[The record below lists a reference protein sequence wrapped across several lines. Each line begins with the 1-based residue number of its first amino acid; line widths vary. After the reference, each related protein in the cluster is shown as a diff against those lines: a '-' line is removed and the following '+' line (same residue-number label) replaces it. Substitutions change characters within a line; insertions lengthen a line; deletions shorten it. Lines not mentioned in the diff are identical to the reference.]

1 MVKIVASDH
10 GGPVT
15 RALVIGVSRYPYAH
29 GPAATE
35 RGSQSGIT
43 DLSSAARSASAF
55 AAWLM
60 TEYRQ
65 PDKPLAHLN
74 VLLSPADG
82 EALDPAVASR
92 LGADPSAYAATQS
105 AVKSAVVALREDCRN
120 RPDDIVMVYIAGHGV
135 QLSKHDAI
143 VLLEDYAAGHHA
155 RELEGA
161 IDALGCQRGF
171 DGDGFPAT
179 QFWFVDACRQ
189 PPAVARRFESLD
201 GAAISLDEPL
211 GRVDSTPVFLASST
225 RQAAF
230 AEIGGTSLFSQA
242 LLWALSGGAA
252 VGADSVC
259 DEWHVRTSSLI
270 DQLGPH
276 VRRLAD
282 NYAAE
287 QHVDVTGRPG
297 PGLAHRFEQAPSCE
311 LSISVAPTEAATAT
325 TARLTHGDTNI
336 EYPLSPTWPL
346 TGLVPAG
353 LYILDVVSQAP
364 YLSRPKPLHAL
375 PPTTDVEV
383 TVTS

>member
-1 MVKIVASDH
+1 MVAIVANDH
-10 GGPVT
+10 DGPAT
-15 RALVIGVSRYPYAH
+15 RALVIGVSRYPYAD
-29 GPAATE
+29 GPSATDSG
-35 RGSQSGIT
+35 RSSGISH
-43 DLSSAARSASAF
+43 LSSAARSASEF

-60 TEYRQ
+60 QEYRH
-65 PDKPLAHLN
+65 PDKPLVSLS

-82 EALDPAVASR
+82 EVLHPDVASR
-92 LGADPSAYAATQS
+92 VGTDPSAYAATQS
-105 AVKSAVVALREDCRN
+105 AVKSALIALREECRG
-120 RPDDIVMVYIAGHGV
+120 RRDDVVMVYVAGHGV

-143 VLLEDYAAGHHA
+143 VLLEDYAATQHA

-161 IDALGCQRGF
+161 VDALGCQRGF

-211 GRVDSTPVFLASST
+211 GKVDSTPVFLASST

-230 AEIGGTSLFSQA
+230 AEVGGTSLFSQA
-242 LLWALSGGAA
+242 LLWALRGGAA
-252 VGADSVC
+252 VGADAVC
-259 DEWHVRTSSLI
+259 GEWHVRTSSLI
-270 DQLGPH
+270 DTLGPH

-282 NYAAE
+282 RYAAD

-297 PGLAHRFEQAPSCE
+297 AGIAHRFEQAPPCA
-311 LSISVAPTEAATAT
+311 LSISLAPTEAATAT
-325 TARLTHGDTNI
+325 TARLMHGDSNV

-353 LYILDVVSQAP
+353 LYILDVVSEAP
-364 YLSRPKPLHAL
+364 YTGRSKPLDAR
-375 PPTTDVEV
+375 PPATEFEV
-383 TVTS
+383 TVAS

>member
-1 MVKIVASDH
+1 MVAIVARDH
-10 GGPVT
+10 VGPST
-15 RALVIGVSRYPYAH
+15 RALVIGVSHYPYAN
-29 GPAATE
+29 GPAATDS
-35 RGSQSGIT
+35 GLLSGIT

-55 AAWLM
+55 AAWLIS
-60 TEYRQ
+60 EYRH
-65 PDKPLAHLN
+65 PDKPLTRLS

-82 EALDPAVASR
+82 EALHPEVASR
-92 LGADPSAYAATQS
+92 LGTDPSTYAATQS
-105 AVKSAVVALREDCRN
+105 SVKSALIELRDDCRD

-161 IDALGCQRGF
+161 VDALGCQRGF
-171 DGDGFPAT
+171 DGNGFPAT

-201 GAAISLDEPL
+201 GAAMSLDEPL
-211 GRVDSTPVFLASST
+211 GKVDSTAVFLASST

-252 VGADSVC
+252 IGADAVC
-259 DEWHVRTSSLI
+259 NGWHVRASSLI

-276 VRRLAD
+276 VRQLAD
-282 NYAAE
+282 RYAAD

-297 PGLAHRFEQAPSCE
+297 PGIAHRFEKAPNCQ

-336 EYPLSPTWPL
+336 EYPLSQTWPL

-364 YLSRPKPLHAL
+364 YLGRPKPLHAL
-375 PPTTDVEV
+375 PPATEFEV
-383 TVTS
+383 TVTP